1 MRETL
6 GDRHTNTLTA
16 INNLG
21 SLLKEA
27 GDFAAAEPLLRT
39 AVEVQRETLGER
51 HPYTLFSTN
60 TLGQLLH
67 AKGDFT
73 AAERLLRDALKL
85 QRETLG
91 DRHPDTL
98 TSANSLG
105 QMLYAKGDAANRCR
119 HSPTEVLEH
128 PANRSTLKHIAGSYR
143 TRTPSCVVSY
153 ECRVYLSS
161 LNTLSCVEEPLAH
174 HSSGAP
180 LCSLRLP
187 LCACTCS
194 CTSSAESFFVP
205 PLRSY
210 HPTGCNIEA

>member
-21 SLLKEA
+21 SLLKET

-143 TRTPSCVVSY
+143 TPSCVVSY

-161 LNTLSCVEEPLAH
+161 LNTPSCVEEPLAH
-174 HSSGAP
+174 Q
-180 LCSLRLP
+180 LW
-187 LCACTCS
+187 CTIVLSTLALVCVYL
-194 CTSSAESFFVP
+194 FV
-205 PLRSY
+205 Y
-210 HPTGCNIEA
+210 Q

>member
-91 DRHPDTL
+91 DRHPDTRSPPP
-98 TSANSLG
+98 TASA
-105 QMLYAKGDAANRCR
+105 RCC
-119 HSPTEVLEH
+119 
-128 PANRSTLKHIAGSYR
+128 
-143 TRTPSCVVSY
+143 TRRATP
-153 ECRVYLSS
+153 
-161 LNTLSCVEEPLAH
+161 PI
-174 HSSGAP
+174 GADTRQ
-180 LCSLRLP
+180 LR
-187 LCACTCS
+187 CWSIHCQ
-194 CTSSAESFFVP
+194 
-205 PLRSY
+205 
-210 HPTGCNIEA
+210 

>member
-21 SLLKEA
+21 SLLKET

-128 PANRSTLKHIAGSYR
+128 PLPIDPRSSTSRVHTALHPA
-143 TRTPSCVVSY
+143 SCPTSVV
-153 ECRVYLSS
+153 
-161 LNTLSCVEEPLAH
+161 
-174 HSSGAP
+174 
-180 LCSLRLP
+180 
-187 LCACTCS
+187 CT
-194 CTSSAESFFVP
+194 F
-205 PLRSY
+205 R
-210 HPTGCNIEA
+210 H